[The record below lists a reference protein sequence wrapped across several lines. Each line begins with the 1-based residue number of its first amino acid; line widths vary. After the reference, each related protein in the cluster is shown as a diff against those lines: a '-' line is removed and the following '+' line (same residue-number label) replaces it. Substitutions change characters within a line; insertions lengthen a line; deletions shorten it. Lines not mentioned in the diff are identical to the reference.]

1 MNALSLN
8 VFPRLSALFFLI
20 FMVAVPATASAGTNQ
35 LLIVRSQ
42 QAFEEAMLTLQG
54 AISGAG
60 YKVARVQRVDI
71 GLEGHGYHSDKY
83 RVVFYGKAE
92 EIAQLSAKYPELIP
106 YLPLNVA
113 IFAEGDNTIL
123 TTNRPSVL
131 EEFFPAPELKA
142 IFARWEKDLIR
153 ILDEVRETK

>member
-1 MNALSLN
+1 MKALYLN
-8 VFPRLSALFFLI
+8 VLSRFHLPVLLMLVC
-20 FMVAVPATASAGTNQ
+20 MVAAPVPAGAEQ
-35 LLIVRSQ
+35 LLIVRSS
-42 QAFEEAMLTLQG
+42 QAFEEAMSTLQG

-123 TTNRPSVL
+123 TTNRPGVL

-142 IFARWEKDLIR
+142 VFARWEKDLIR
-153 ILDEVRETK
+153 ILDEVREAK

>member
-1 MNALSLN
+1 MNTLSLN
-8 VFPRLSALFFLI
+8 VFSRFQLSALLILI
-20 FMVAVPATASAGTNQ
+20 FMAAAPTPASADQ
-35 LLIVRSQ
+35 LLIVRSN
-42 QAFEEAMLTLQG
+42 QAFEEAMSTLQG
-54 AISGAG
+54 AISAAG
-60 YKVARVQRVDI
+60 YKVARVQRIDI
-71 GLEGHGYHSDKY
+71 GLESRGYHSDKY

-123 TTNRPSVL
+123 TTNRPGVL
-131 EEFFPAPELKA
+131 GEFFPAPELKA

-153 ILDEVRETK
+153 ILDEVREAR

>member
-1 MNALSLN
+1 MKALYLN
-8 VFPRLSALFFLI
+8 VLSRFHLPVLLMLVCMA
-20 FMVAVPATASAGTNQ
+20 AVPVPAGAEQ
-35 LLIVRSQ
+35 LLIVRSS
-42 QAFEEAMLTLQG
+42 QAFEEAMSTLQG

-123 TTNRPSVL
+123 TTNRPGVL

-153 ILDEVRETK
+153 ILDEVREAK

>member
-1 MNALSLN
+1 MNALSG
-8 VFPRLSALFFLI
+8 FRLPAFFILI
-20 FMVAVPATASAGTNQ
+20 FMVAAPPPAGADQ
-35 LLIVRSQ
+35 LLIVRSS
-42 QAFEEAMLTLQG
+42 QAFEEAMSTLQG

-71 GLEGHGYHSDKY
+71 GLESRGYHSDKY

-92 EIAQLSAKYPELIP
+92 EIAQLSAKYPEMIP

-123 TTNRPSVL
+123 TTNRPGVL
-131 EEFFPAPELKA
+131 GEFFPAPELKA

-153 ILDEVRETK
+153 ILDEVREAR